1 MPNVSID
8 SLTIQNFGP
17 YYGENILRFD
27 ELEGRCGVLI
37 GGKNGAGKT
46 HLLRALYLAVVGEA
60 GIGDLKKV
68 ETSGSDATKFIFEN
82 SLNRKAE
89 SEGIDTMGFEITI
102 SQRDKNAAGSRK
114 MRLVREVRFR
124 PNSPAIWK
132 STAFRIEGK
141 GEEQIDDEQLIYKL
155 RDAFLPRHLARFF
168 FFDAERSQNISLGQ
182 QDIIEGVS
190 RILGLWTYG
199 ELENDL
205 RQLIATKIP
214 KVFDSKLAT
223 TANNKLAEIAGR
235 IVTAEAKQK
244 AHAEELQG
252 LELEESEAKA
262 ELADV
267 EDQLLTLGAVDPE
280 KFEKAQARR
289 REISETKGELEGQ
302 LRESWEKSL
311 PLTLL
316 GNFKKELF
324 DYLETEE
331 RRRDWE
337 ASKSAVEPKIPQV
350 KKDVFEGVPASYTLH
365 SDFERFY
372 TERLEAALRNLFN
385 PAPTGM
391 SDKVFVAERNDISA
405 QIRLQLS
412 SSASNVRGLA
422 DISLKLE
429 RLESE
434 ARELDQ
440 QIKQL
445 GQNTAA
451 IVAGGKLHARR
462 GELTE
467 LLKQIESRKNDLIN
481 DLSRLE
487 GELSELR
494 REEKNLREQAEK
506 GAKGHSIALLAH
518 RYRDAAHEIRTRAAV
533 QMRKKISEQV
543 GDIWV
548 DITERRREFRGM
560 EFDDHWRCS
569 LKRVDGKKIS
579 WDDSNTSAGQRQVR
593 LLAFYEA
600 LRRLARLVP
609 PLVVDT
615 PLGRL
620 DKEVKNSVLD
630 RLYLTGHQSIILSTN
645 SEIDPDSHLF
655 ESIRTRLGRVY
666 TLHPHGEADSTNY
679 QVKITADYFG
689 QIP

>member
-8 SLTIQNFGP
+8 SLTIRNFGP
-17 YYGENILRFD
+17 YYGENTLRFD
-27 ELEGRCGVLI
+27 ELEGRCGVLV

-60 GIGDLKKV
+60 GVGDLKKV
-68 ETSGSDATKFIFEN
+68 ETTGSDATKFVFEN
-82 SLNRKAE
+82 CLNRKAE
-89 SEGIDTMGFEITI
+89 AEGCDNIVLEITI
-102 SQRDKNAAGSRK
+102 SQRDKDSIGSRQL
-114 MRLVREVRFR
+114 RLVREVRFR
-124 PNSPAIWK
+124 PNSPPIWR
-132 STAFRIEGK
+132 STAYRIEGK

-168 FFDAERSQNISLGQ
+168 FFDAERSQSISLGQ
-182 QDIIEGVS
+182 QDIVEGVS

-199 ELENDL
+199 ELEDDL
-205 RQLIATKIP
+205 RQLIAHKIP
-214 KVFDSKLAT
+214 RVFDSRQAT
-223 TANNKLAEIAGR
+223 SANNKLADVAGK
-235 IVTAEAKQK
+235 IVTAEAKQR
-244 AHAEELQG
+244 AHADELRG
-252 LELEESEAKA
+252 LELEESEAVA
-262 ELADV
+262 ELAEV
-267 EDQLLTLGAVDPE
+267 EDNLLTLGAVDPE
-280 KFEKAQARR
+280 KLEKAQTRR
-289 REISETKGELEGQ
+289 REISETKGELESQ

-311 PLTLL
+311 PMTLL
-316 GNFKKELF
+316 GGLRGELYT
-324 DYLETEE
+324 YLESEE

-350 KKDVFEGVPASYTLH
+350 KKDVFEGVPASFTLH

-372 TERLEAALRNLFN
+372 AERLETALRNLFN

-412 SSASNVRGLA
+412 SAAGNVRGLA
-422 DISLKLE
+422 DISVKLE

-440 QIKQL
+440 QIKHL

-462 GELTE
+462 GEITE
-467 LLKQIESRKNDLIN
+467 LLKQITGRKNDLAN
-481 DLSRLE
+481 ELSRLE
-487 GELSELR
+487 GELTELK
-494 REEKNLREQAEK
+494 REETNLREQVEK
-506 GAKGHSIALLAH
+506 GAKGQNIALLAH
-518 RYRDAAHEIRTRAAV
+518 RYREAAHEIRSRAAI
-533 QMRKKISEQV
+533 QLRKKISEQV

-548 DITERRREFRGM
+548 DITERGKEFQGM
-560 EFDDHWRCS
+560 EFDEHWRCW
-569 LKRVDGKKIS
+569 LKRVEGKKIS
-579 WDDSNTSAGQRQVR
+579 WEESNTSAGQRQVR

-645 SEIDPDSHLF
+645 SEIDPDSALF
-655 ESIRTRLGRVY
+655 QSIRSRLGRVY
-666 TLHPHGEADSTNY
+666 TLHPHGEAGSADY
-679 QVKITADYFG
+679 CVRITADYFG
-689 QIP
+689 ATA